1 MKNFLI
7 YFMALL
13 FPIYLLGQNE
23 RTIVQTFID
32 PYDQLEVQTDYTL
45 EAEAWREGYIRLYTY
60 VKVGDEHGN
69 VLKKLL
75 VLGRYDWQIKGQTLY
90 MPKIDKQVL
99 LNNKLVEEEIR
110 IKINYPQNMQLLL
123 PDKGQGAF

>member
-1 MKNFLI
+1 MNNFLI

-13 FPIYLLGQNE
+13 FPIYLFGQNE

-45 EAEAWREGYIRLYTY
+45 EAEAWREDYIRLYTY
-60 VKVGDEHGN
+60 VKVGEDRGGL
-69 VLKKLL
+69 LKKLL
-75 VLGRYDWQIKGQTLY
+75 FLGRYDWQIKGETLY
-90 MPKIDKQVL
+90 MPEINKQLL
-99 LNNKLVEEEIR
+99 LNNNIVEEEIR

-123 PDKGQGAF
+123 PDKGQDAF

>member
-13 FPIYLLGQNE
+13 FPIYLFGQNE

-45 EAEAWREGYIRLYTY
+45 EAEAWREDYIRLYTY
-60 VKVGDEHGN
+60 VKVGEEHGN

-99 LNNKLVEEEIR
+99 LNNSLVEEEIR

>member
-7 YFMALL
+7 YFIALL
-13 FPIYLLGQNE
+13 FPIYLFGQNE
-23 RTIVQTFID
+23 RTIIQTFIN
-32 PYDQLEVQTDYTL
+32 PTDQLEVKTEYTL
-45 EAEAWREGYIRLYTY
+45 EAEAWREDYIRLYTY
-60 VKVGDEHGN
+60 VKVGEEHGN

-90 MPKIDKQVL
+90 MPKIDKQIL
-99 LNNKLVEEEIR
+99 LNNSIVEEEIH

-123 PDKGQGAF
+123 PDKGQTAF

>member
-1 MKNFLI
+1 MNNFLI

-45 EAEAWREGYIRLYTY
+45 EAEAWREDYIRLYTY
-60 VKVGDEHGN
+60 VKVGEEHGN
-69 VLKKLL
+69 LLKKLL

>member
-13 FPIYLLGQNE
+13 FPIYLFGQNE

-45 EAEAWREGYIRLYTY
+45 EAEAWREDYIRLYTY
-60 VKVGDEHGN
+60 VKVGEEHGN

-99 LNNKLVEEEIR
+99 LNNSIVEEEIR